1 MPNSRP
7 QVFYKNRPNNLLPGE
22 PAPAVKRVD
31 AEKLLENFDSVFRA
45 LGMAQA
51 SGGDA
56 LNGNSN
62 GFSTAAQCNLTLKND
77 QGNNGLLDVN
87 DWVYISDGES
97 VWGKYTQNSPATNGN
112 DEISFSDGNLLIGS
126 GPQDYSQADFI
137 DRLTIFASKF
147 PIVVGKE
154 QINLTHN
161 SVSGLTAEA
170 IPLNSAEP
178 TDLSSYISELKG
190 RVDTVINSG
199 GGLKSNVIT
208 TAAVHPDGFKFTS
221 TKNLVPGGFHRD
233 SNHDGVADG
242 VEKLNGGSGQ
252 YSLDSVNKKIGN
264 YSQKVISSTGG
275 VGIEFKV
282 DEYGVLRGE
291 SISVACWV
299 RVTSQKA
306 RITVYDGVST
316 HSSEELGSP
325 GVWVRGAFT
334 CPVDSAA
341 ETLAV
346 RLESTAADT
355 QYYDGVMVTCGD
367 IPWAYEESDDEKIA
381 EDSLIAVPVNLLP
394 NASFDDFS
402 RGTDTLPDGWMFKG
416 LPPESISR
424 DGVNKFFGRYSCLV
438 DLKNGQGIKQPLA
451 DEVSQLTQ
459 GKSWVLSCWIKRSA
473 NAGTDATIRVGTL
486 GDSAVY
492 ETFSP
497 ASFADWTLVVV
508 KGSGKI
514 TTVYIENIGG
524 TDHSKFNLDGLQL
537 YLGDKVTQGLLA
549 CAFDYLPVM
558 FSGTSVSADVY
569 LSGPGGFAGDGFNLG
584 MCSYIWRLTVSA
596 NVGPSG
602 DAIIKARKN
611 GLDIGVDTHVLIGTL
626 FGQDGT
632 DGPQSSTFF
641 DLTDRISVYCDMS
654 AGNLISVRATVT
666 FLSYKL

>member
-1 MPNSRP
+1 MSNSRP

-22 PAPAVKRVD
+22 PAPPTKRVD
-31 AEKLLENFDSVFRA
+31 AEKLLENFDSIFRA
-45 LGMAQA
+45 LGIAQA
-51 SGGDA
+51 FGGDA

-62 GFSTAAQCNLTLKND
+62 GLSTATQCNLTIKND
-77 QGNNGLLDVN
+77 QGNNGLLDVQ

-97 VWGKYTQNSPATNGN
+97 IWGKFTQDSPATAGN
-112 DEISFSDGNLLIGS
+112 DEISFSDDNLLLGS

-137 DRLTIFASKF
+137 DRLTIIISKF
-147 PIVVGKE
+147 PLAVGRD
-154 QINLTHN
+154 QINLTPG
-161 SVSGLTAEA
+161 SPGGLTAEA
-170 IPLNSAEP
+170 IALSSAEP
-178 TDLSSYISELKG
+178 TDLNSFVTELKG
-190 RVDTVINSG
+190 RVDTVVDLG

-208 TAAVHPDGFKFTS
+208 TSAIHPDGFKFTS

-233 SNHDGVADG
+233 SNQDGVADG
-242 VEKLNGGSGQ
+242 AAKLNGGSGQ

-275 VGIEFKV
+275 VGIQFNISEF
-282 DEYGVLRGE
+282 GALCGE
-291 SISVACWV
+291 TISVACWV

-341 ETLAV
+341 QMLVV

-355 QYYDGVMVTCGD
+355 QYYDGVMVTCGE

-381 EDSLIAVPVNLLP
+381 DDSLIAVPVNLLP

-424 DGVNKFFGRYSCLV
+424 DGDNKFFGRYSCLV
-438 DLKNGQGIKQPLA
+438 DLKNGEGIKQVLA
-451 DEVSQLTQ
+451 DEVCQLTQ
-459 GKSWVLSCWIKRSA
+459 GKSWILSGWIKKSSS
-473 NAGTDATIRVGTL
+473 AGTDATIRIGTL
-486 GDSAVY
+486 GDGAVY
-492 ETFSP
+492 ETFNP

-549 CAFDYLPVM
+549 CAFDYIPVM
-558 FSGTSVSADVY
+558 FSASSVSADAY
-569 LSGPGGFAGDGFNLG
+569 MNGPGGFAGDGFNLG

-602 DAIIKARKN
+602 DAIIKARRD
-611 GLDIGVDTHVLIGTL
+611 GLDTGVDTHILTGTT
-626 FGQDGT
+626 FGQDAT
-632 DGPQSSTFF
+632 DGPQFSTFF
-641 DLTDRISVYCDMS
+641 DLTDRISVYCDMN
-654 AGNLISVRATVT
+654 AGTMLSVRATVT